1 MSMRVFG
8 SLDEVPGDFG
18 PCAITIGNF
27 DGVHAAHRRIMER
40 AAEMARREGWKAA
53 VLTFD
58 PHPKR
63 VLAPERAPRLMT
75 KMAERWGL
83 MEAAGIEEALVL
95 PFTMEV
101 ARMTP
106 EEFVERVLVDK
117 LGARAVL
124 VGENFRFG
132 AKAAGDT
139 RILRELGSRFG
150 FETVVMPPVYRHGKV
165 VSSSEIRRL
174 IASGNVYRAGR
185 MLERPHFVEGAV
197 VHGHGIGGKKTVP
210 TLNLETDSET
220 LPGSGVYVT
229 RTTDVD
235 GPRRWRSVTNIGVR
249 PTFGGEGITIET
261 FLMEPLEGE
270 TPERIRVEF
279 LHRVRDER
287 KFESAE
293 ALKAQIFH
301 DVKQAQAWFRRT
313 ARMAI

>member
-1 MSMRVFG
+1 MSIRVFG
-8 SLDEVPGDFG
+8 SLAEVPGDFG
-18 PCAITIGNF
+18 PCALTIGNF

-40 AAEMARREGWKAA
+40 AVAMARCEGWKAA

-75 KMAERWGL
+75 TVAERCRLIGVV
-83 MEAAGIEEALVL
+83 GIEEMAVL
-95 PFTMEV
+95 PFTMDV
-101 ARMTP
+101 ARLSP
-106 EEFVERVLVDK
+106 EEFVERVLVGK
-117 LGARAVL
+117 LQARAVL

-139 RILRELGSRFG
+139 WTLRELGRRFG
-150 FETVVMPPVYRHGKV
+150 FETIVMPPVLRRGRV

-174 IASGNVYRAGR
+174 IGRGKVYEAGR

-197 VHGHGIGGKKTVP
+197 VHGHGIGGKQTVP

-220 LPGSGVYVT
+220 PPANGVYVT
-229 RTTDVD
+229 RTTDLD
-235 GPRRWRSVTNIGVR
+235 GARRWRSITNIGVR

-261 FLMEPLEGE
+261 FLIDPLDGE
-270 TPERIRVEF
+270 TPARIRVEF

-287 KFESAE
+287 KFESPE
-293 ALKAQIFH
+293 ALKAQIFR

-313 ARMAI
+313 AGLPI